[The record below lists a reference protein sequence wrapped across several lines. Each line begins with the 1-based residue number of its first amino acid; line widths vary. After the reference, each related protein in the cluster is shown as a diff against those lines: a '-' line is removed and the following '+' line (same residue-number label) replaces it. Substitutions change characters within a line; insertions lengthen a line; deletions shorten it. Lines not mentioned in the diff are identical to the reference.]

1 MKNRK
6 VQGIDRLKARYGYM
20 FVFPWII
27 GFIFFFA
34 APLIQSL
41 SYSFANV
48 ILQDGGFDISFLGL
62 ENYKVILMEDPNYLT
77 YLQGSVSS
85 FLYSLPVILVLSLV
99 MALILNQKFRGRLF
113 FRSLFFLPVIIAS
126 GFVMELLSVTTFGGG
141 ASSGISDSITGNMF
155 QASDL
160 INALGLPAQIGDYL
174 GDLINRIFDLIWSSG
189 IQTILFISGLQS
201 VPDSLYEVSKVEG
214 ATKWEEFW
222 FVTFPSLSH
231 VTLLVAV
238 FTMIELFT
246 AKTSPV
252 IQSSYAL
259 MKAGNYDETSA
270 MLWFYFLIIGA
281 IMGLLVWL
289 YRRYLARRW
298 EL

>member
-1 MKNRK
+1 MRNKKIR
-6 VQGIDRLKARYGYM
+6 GIDRLKARYGHM
-20 FVFPWII
+20 FVLPWII
-27 GFIFFFA
+27 GFILFFA
-34 APLIQSL
+34 LPLIQSF
-41 SYSFANV
+41 SYSFSNV
-48 ILQDGGFDISFLGL
+48 ILQDGGFSIDFLGL
-62 ENYKVILMEDPNYLT
+62 KNYKTIIMEDPDYLK
-77 YLQGSVSS
+77 YLQDSVSS

-113 FRSLFFLPVIIAS
+113 FRSLFFFPVIIAS
-126 GFVMELLSVTTFGGG
+126 GFVMELLNVTTFSGG
-141 ASSGISDSITGNMF
+141 ASSGVSDSFTGNMF

-160 INALGLPAQIGDYL
+160 INGLGLPAQIGDYL
-174 GDLINRIFDLIWSSG
+174 GNLINKIFDLIWSSG

-252 IQSSYAL
+252 IKSSYDL
-259 MKAGNYDETSA
+259 MKSGNYDETSA

-281 IMGLLVWL
+281 IMGLLIWL

-298 EL
+298 E

>member
-1 MKNRK
+1 MKNSKIR
-6 VQGIDRLKARYGYM
+6 GIDRLKARYGYL
-20 FVFPWII
+20 FVSPWIV

-34 APLIQSL
+34 MPLLQSFI
-41 SYSFANV
+41 YSFSKV
-48 ILQDGGFDISFLGL
+48 TLKDGGFIIDLKGL
-62 ENYKVILMEDPNYLT
+62 ANYKTIIAEDPNYLT
-77 YLQGSVSS
+77 YLKQSISS
-85 FLYSLPVILVLSLV
+85 FLYSLPVILILSLV

-126 GFVMELLSVTTFGGG
+126 GYVMELLNTTTFGGG
-141 ASSGISDSITGNMF
+141 ASTGVSDSITGNMF
-155 QASDL
+155 QVSDL
-160 INALGLPAQIGDYL
+160 INGLGLPAKIGDYF
-174 GDLINRIFDLIWSSG
+174 GTMINKIFDLIWSSG

-231 VTLLVAV
+231 VTLLVAI

-252 IQSSYAL
+252 IDFSYSL
-259 MKAGNYDETSA
+259 MKAGNYDESSA
-270 MLWFYFLIIGA
+270 MLWFYFLIIGI
-281 IMGLLVWL
+281 IMGLIIWL

-298 EL
+298 E

>member
-1 MKNRK
+1 MKNSKIR
-6 VQGIDRLKARYGYM
+6 GIDRLKARYGYL
-20 FVFPWII
+20 FVSPWIV

-34 APLIQSL
+34 MPLLQSFI
-41 SYSFANV
+41 YSFSKV
-48 ILQDGGFDISFLGL
+48 TLKDGGFIIDLKGIA
-62 ENYKVILMEDPNYLT
+62 NYKTIIAEDPNYLN
-77 YLQGSVSS
+77 YLKQSISS
-85 FLYSLPVILVLSLV
+85 FLYSLPVILILSLV

-126 GFVMELLSVTTFGGG
+126 GYVMELLNTTTFGGG
-141 ASSGISDSITGNMF
+141 ASTGVSDSITGNMF
-155 QASDL
+155 QVSDL
-160 INALGLPAQIGDYL
+160 INGLGLPAKIGDYF
-174 GDLINRIFDLIWSSG
+174 GTMINRIFDLIWSRG

-231 VTLLVAV
+231 VTLLVAI

-252 IQSSYAL
+252 IDFSYSL
-259 MKAGNYDETSA
+259 MKAGNYDESSA
-270 MLWFYFLIIGA
+270 MLWFYFLIVGV
-281 IMGLLVWL
+281 IMGLIIWL

-298 EL
+298 E

>member
-1 MKNRK
+1 MRNKKIR
-6 VQGIDRLKARYGYM
+6 GIDRLKARYGYM
-20 FVFPWII
+20 FVLPWII
-27 GFIFFFA
+27 GFILFFA
-34 APLIQSL
+34 LPLIQSF
-41 SYSFANV
+41 SYSFSNV
-48 ILQDGGFDISFLGL
+48 ILQDGGFSIDFLGL
-62 ENYKVILMEDPNYLT
+62 KNYKTIIMEDPDYLK

-113 FRSLFFLPVIIAS
+113 FRSLFFFPVIIAS
-126 GFVMELLSVTTFGGG
+126 GFVMELLNVTTFSGG
-141 ASSGISDSITGNMF
+141 ASSGVSDSFTGNMF

-160 INALGLPAQIGDYL
+160 INGLGLPAQIGDYL
-174 GDLINRIFDLIWSSG
+174 GNLINKIFDLIWSSG

-252 IQSSYAL
+252 IKSSYDL

-281 IMGLLVWL
+281 IMGLLIWL

-298 EL
+298 E

>member
-1 MKNRK
+1 MRNKKIR
-6 VQGIDRLKARYGYM
+6 GIDRLKARYGYM
-20 FVFPWII
+20 FVLPWII
-27 GFIFFFA
+27 GFILFFA
-34 APLIQSL
+34 LPLIQSF
-41 SYSFANV
+41 SYSFSNV
-48 ILQDGGFDISFLGL
+48 ILQDGGFSIDLLGL
-62 ENYKVILMEDPNYLT
+62 KNYKTIIMEDPDYLKD
-77 YLQGSVSS
+77 LQGSVSS

-113 FRSLFFLPVIIAS
+113 FRSLFFFPVIIAS
-126 GFVMELLSVTTFGGG
+126 GFVMELLNVTTFSGG
-141 ASSGISDSITGNMF
+141 ASSGVSDSFTGNMF

-160 INALGLPAQIGDYL
+160 INGLGLPAQIGDYL
-174 GDLINRIFDLIWSSG
+174 GNLINKIFDLIWSSG

-252 IQSSYAL
+252 IKSSYDL

-281 IMGLLVWL
+281 IMGLLIWL

-298 EL
+298 E

>member
-1 MKNRK
+1 MRNKKIR
-6 VQGIDRLKARYGYM
+6 GIDRLKARYGHM
-20 FVFPWII
+20 FVLPWII
-27 GFIFFFA
+27 GFILFFA
-34 APLIQSL
+34 LPLIQSF
-41 SYSFANV
+41 SYSFSNV
-48 ILQDGGFDISFLGL
+48 ILQDGGFSIDFLGL
-62 ENYKVILMEDPNYLT
+62 KNYKTIIMEDPDYLK

-113 FRSLFFLPVIIAS
+113 FRSLFFFPVIIAS
-126 GFVMELLSVTTFGGG
+126 GFVMELLSVTTFSGG
-141 ASSGISDSITGNMF
+141 ASSGVSDSFTGNMF

-160 INALGLPAQIGDYL
+160 INGLGLPAQIGDYL
-174 GDLINRIFDLIWSSG
+174 GNLINKIFDLIWSSG

-252 IQSSYAL
+252 IKSSYDL
-259 MKAGNYDETSA
+259 MKSGNYDETSA

-281 IMGLLVWL
+281 IMGLLIWL

-298 EL
+298 E